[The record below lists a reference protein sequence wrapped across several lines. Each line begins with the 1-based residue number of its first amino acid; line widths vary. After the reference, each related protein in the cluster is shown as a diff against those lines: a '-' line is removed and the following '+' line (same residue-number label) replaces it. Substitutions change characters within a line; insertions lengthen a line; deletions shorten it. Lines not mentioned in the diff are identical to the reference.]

1 MATETIFQKIKNRI
15 PYFAAP
21 TNGNGKRPA
30 PFMEVYAPTSADI
43 YNKFIVSPDWMLNPD
58 QIVAKESAGLNIEIY
73 DEMEA
78 KDPNLYGLMQ
88 VRKSSVAH
96 LPWKVLPY
104 SEEARDE
111 EVAEFC
117 TDVLKNIRDFTE
129 DLYELLDGV
138 AKGFS
143 VSEIIW
149 YIRPDGKWGVYWL
162 ESRRQRR
169 FQFSPDGK
177 LLLQT
182 ARNIMPGDP
191 VPPRKFLVLRH
202 GAKGENP
209 YGDGVLKHCYWY
221 YLSKKV
227 GMKFWAVYLERY
239 GQPGLDIKATTTA
252 SADVRKRMDEI
263 AEKWQQST
271 AITHGDDIEITLLEA
286 AKSGTT
292 SYDGFMEFCNK
303 EISKAILG
311 QATVTDPGLPGTQA
325 SPRISNFVR
334 RDLIQQDATTL
345 SSVIEELLRW
355 VVDFN
360 YGPDVPAPHFALE
373 SEPEEDLNDAV
384 VRDEKLA
391 KLGLPMALDY
401 LYSKYKVAVP
411 EDGQELLEIPEPEP
425 FGQATPQ
432 EETQEAPSL
441 RRKRSTI
448 LLRQFKKPKRAA
460 RYDIAS
466 VARGRRRFADELR
479 FFFREMEEPLKQA
492 LSGNLPVQS
501 AVEDFIAERFPQRL
515 AGIVK
520 EGNLQALRTAA
531 FSMAKRLNTSFNE
544 NRFLDLAAKYAQKHA
559 YELGAAQEMTKTIR
573 EIMGNRAGDL
583 ADSGLT
589 IEQIRDDL
597 LASFDDL
604 AKSRAEMI
612 AVTETQKAAN
622 WAATEMARNSGLPLE
637 AYFVGEST
645 DEPLCL
651 DLLSG
656 NPYKLSAAEVGEIPH
671 PNCQHNWVFARTEEN
686 A

>member
-1 MATETIFQKIKNRI
+1 MATETILQKIKNRI

-21 TNGNGKRPA
+21 QNGNGKKPS
-30 PFMEVYAPTSADI
+30 PLLEVYAPTYADI
-43 YNKFIVSPDWMLNPD
+43 FNRFVVSPDWMLNPD
-58 QIVAKESAGLNIEIY
+58 EIVAKESNGKQIEIY
-73 DEMEA
+73 DEMEV

-96 LPWKVLPY
+96 LPWKVLPVG
-104 SEEARDE
+104 EETQDE

-117 TDVLKNIRDFTE
+117 TDVLKRVRDLTE
-129 DLYELLDGV
+129 DFYELLDGV

-149 YIRPDGKWGVYWL
+149 YIRPDGKWGVYLL

-169 FQFSPDGK
+169 FQFSPDGR
-177 LLLQT
+177 LMLQT
-182 ARNIMPGDP
+182 AANIAPGEP

-221 YLSKKV
+221 YFGKKI
-227 GMKFWAVYLERY
+227 GMKFWEVYLERY
-239 GQPGLDIKATTTA
+239 GQPGLDIKATETA
-252 SADVRKRMDEI
+252 SADVRARMEDI

-271 AITHGDDIEITLLEA
+271 AITHGNDIEIALLEA

-292 SYDGFMEFCNK
+292 SYEGFMEFCNK

-334 RDLIQQDATTL
+334 RDLIQQDAATL
-345 SSVIEELLRW
+345 SNVMEELLRW

-360 YGPDVPAPHFALE
+360 YGPDVPTPHFVLE

-411 EDGQELLEIPEPEP
+411 EDGQELLEMPEPAP

-432 EETQEAPSL
+432 EETSKAPQL
-441 RRKRSTI
+441 RKKPE
-448 LLRQFKKPKRAA
+448 LFLRQIKKPKRAA

-466 VARGRRRFADELR
+466 VARGRRRFADQLR

-492 LSGNLPVQS
+492 LSGNLPVQA
-501 AVEDFIAERFPQRL
+501 AVEDFIAERFPERL

-520 EGNLQALRTAA
+520 EGNLNALRTAA
-531 FSMAKRLNTSFNE
+531 FSMAKKLGTAFNE
-544 NRFLDLAAKYAQKHA
+544 NRFLDLAQQYAQKHA

-583 ADSGLT
+583 AEADLT
-589 IEQIRDDL
+589 IEQIRDEL

-612 AVTETQKAAN
+612 AVTETQRAAN
-622 WAATEMARNSGLPLE
+622 WAATELARKSGLPLE

-651 DLLSG
+651 DLLQG